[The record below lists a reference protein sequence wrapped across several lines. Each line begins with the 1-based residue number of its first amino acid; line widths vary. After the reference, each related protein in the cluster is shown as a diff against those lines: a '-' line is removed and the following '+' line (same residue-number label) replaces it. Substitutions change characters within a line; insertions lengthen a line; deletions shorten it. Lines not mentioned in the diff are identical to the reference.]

1 MVRGTIAMVPKNSL
15 FKSIGED
22 FSLLIKLN
30 IVFLIACVPVITIPA
45 ALTAMLKILTERVR
59 GRETDL
65 LPDFILYFRVSFFT
79 SLRTGIFL
87 AAAAVLFGYIL
98 WFYGTAASASR
109 VILSALRG
117 AAALQIVILYL
128 LSCYLWVIEAVA
140 DLPFGTALK
149 RAFQMMIVYV
159 RQSLLSLLAGILI
172 FAGGLLGFPWTLP
185 FLLLLA
191 FSLWGYVCAYYLFPV
206 AERHIPLN
214 D

>member
-1 MVRGTIAMVPKNSL
+1 
-15 FKSIGED
+15 
-22 FSLLIKLN
+22 
-30 IVFLIACVPVITIPA
+30 
-45 ALTAMLKILTERVR
+45 MLKILTERVR
-59 GRETDL
+59 GREVAL

-159 RQSLLSLLAGILI
+159 RQSLLCLLAGILI

-191 FSLWGYVCAYYLFPV
+191 FSLWGYVCAYGQISKCTFVIV
-206 AERHIPLN
+206 AEKMV
-214 D
+214 